1 MSQVLKGKVAL
12 VAGATRGA
20 GRGIAVELGAAGATV
35 YFTGR
40 TTRTQRSEYNR
51 PETIEETAE
60 LVQHAG
66 GQGIAVQVDH
76 LDPAQ
81 VQALVARIESEQGR
95 LDVLVNDVWGADFL
109 IEWNVPVWKHSLEKG
124 LRMLRLA
131 IDTHIITSHFA
142 LPLLIKNP
150 GGLVVEMTDGT
161 AEYNNAN
168 YRLSLFYDLAKTSV
182 IRMAWAQAQEL
193 RSHQCTAV
201 ALTPGWLR
209 SEMML
214 DDYGVSEANWRDAIA
229 KQPHFVITET
239 PRYVGRAVAASQQIP
254 RWLAGVVS
262 RYRAVNLQRS
272 MASLIWMGPSPMLG
286 ATLLRSRMPA
296 NQRTRPGTDNVAG
309 STTACRRRRIAS
321 ATLPH
326 PAAPDAQR
334 LGAVRLFLR
343 KEKQY
348 VSQIHRGFSAPPR
361 RGLRESAKTYSHGQ
375 CAG

>member
-1 MSQVLKGKVAL
+1 MIRMLEGKVAL

-35 YFTGR
+35 YLTGR
-40 TTRTQRSEYNR
+40 TTRAQRSEYNR
-51 PETIEETAE
+51 PETIEETAD
-60 LVQHAG
+60 LVRQAG

-81 VQALVARIESEQGR
+81 VQPLVARIEREQGR
-95 LDVLVNDVWGADFL
+95 LDVLVNDVWGADFF
-109 IEWNVPVWKHSLEKG
+109 IEWNVPVWKHSLERG

-161 AEYNNAN
+161 AEYNNAK
-168 YRLSLFYDLAKTSV
+168 YRVSLFYDLAKTSV
-182 IRMAWAQAQEL
+182 IRMAWAQAHEL

-214 DDYGVSEANWRDAIA
+214 DAYGVSEANWRDAIA

-239 PRYVGRAVAASQQIP
+239 PRYVGRAVAH
-254 RWLAGVVS
+254 LAGDPEVERWS
-262 RYRAVNLQRS
+262 GQ
-272 MASLIWMGPSPMLG
+272 SLSSGQLAKVYG
-286 ATLLRSRMPA
+286 F
-296 NQRTRPGTDNVAG
+296 TDLDG
-309 STTACRRRRIAS
+309 SQ
-321 ATLPH
+321 
-326 PAAPDAQR
+326 PDAWR
-334 LGAVRLFLR
+334 
-343 KEKQY
+343 Y
-348 VSQIHRGFSAPPR
+348 VVEVQD
-361 RGLRESAKTYSHGQ
+361 
-375 CAG
+375 AGKPADATGYR